1 MRENLLEFS
10 HTRSEITSIK
20 KVFYSIF
27 AREKQ
32 FSGLEKLLNR
42 ISNDNLKKIR
52 VLLISFKPE
61 RRMT

>member
-10 HTRSEITSIK
+10 YTRSEITSIK

-42 ISNDNLKKIR
+42 ISNDNLKKIKI
-52 VLLISFKPE
+52 LLISFKPE
-61 RRMT
+61 RRMI